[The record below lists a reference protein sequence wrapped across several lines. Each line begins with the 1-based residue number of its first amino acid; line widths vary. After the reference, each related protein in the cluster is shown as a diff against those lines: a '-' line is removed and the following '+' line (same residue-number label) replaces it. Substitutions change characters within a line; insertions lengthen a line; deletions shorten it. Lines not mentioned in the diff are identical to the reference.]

1 MPQRPDF
8 DITADSLI
16 SVMDTLGVLEIGDD
30 EKVAILGAYYDQNP
44 EFVGLYV
51 VLAESGVSY
60 FDVTLDKVDAVGF
73 TGSFLFLSDGTTHVM
88 RKLQTADGEWMSEYK
103 TELPIEVLSRMVISS
118 ASDTIEDLVSVNLPT
133 DLPEFEAMYAYYDE
147 QSLNV
152 ASLVYMSSYGI
163 YARAD
168 GNWVVE
174 DVSVPSYQNLMTVEI
189 APEKADE
196 LIQMFDDNFGS
207 VSLKTVKAYEN
218 VELEGES
225 TVE

>member
-73 TGSFLFLSDGTTHVM
+73 TGSFLFLSDGTTHVI